1 MKPRDVP
8 EDPNDASTRQIRR
21 ESDPRPSLRL
31 VVLEG
36 PNRGATATR
45 SNETLTVGSAER
57 NALKLDDPTV
67 SRFHCELTPVSGGA
81 RLVDLRSTN
90 GTFVGAV
97 RVADAILAPG
107 TVVRVGQS
115 TFELSND
122 SPARV
127 ALYQGEALAGIVG
140 RSTAMRAIMEQLHR
154 VSASTASVL
163 VTGESGTGKEIVA
176 ESIHRLSPRSSG
188 PFVVVD
194 CAALVPTLVASE
206 LFGHEKGAFTGAD
219 RQHIGAFERARGG
232 TLFLDEIG
240 ELPSQLQPALL
251 GALERRRIRRLG
263 ARADTEVDVRVVC
276 ATNRDLRA
284 NVNDGSFRLDLYYRI
299 AVVTLALPPLRER
312 PEDVPALVEHFLRSM
327 GYTAPLS
334 ELFSP
339 EVLAQMSAHR
349 WRGNVRELRN
359 VIEAT
364 VAFGDAHRALATSE
378 PTEQSAGWT
387 APSASDPLPKYKDA
401 RASVLHRFE
410 RAYIEALIERAGGNV
425 SQAARLAGLDRGYV
439 SDLLARHQIERST

>member
-1 MKPRDVP
+1 MKPRDDSSDHS
-8 EDPNDASTRQIRR
+8 DPSTRQIRR
-21 ESDPRPSLRL
+21 ESDAHPSLRL

-36 PNRGATATR
+36 PDKGATTTA
-45 SNETLTVGSAER
+45 SDQTLTVGTAKR
-57 NALKLDDPTV
+57 NTLELKDPTV
-67 SRFHCELTPVSGGA
+67 SRFHCELTPVPGGA
-81 RLVDLRSTN
+81 RIVDLRSTN
-90 GTFVGAV
+90 GTFVGPV
-97 RVADAILAPG
+97 RVHDAIIAPG

-115 TFELSND
+115 TIELSND
-122 SPARV
+122 SPSRV
-127 ALYQGEALAGIVG
+127 SLYAGESLAGLVG
-140 RSTAMRAIMEQLHR
+140 RSTAMRAIMEQLQR

-163 VTGESGTGKEIVA
+163 VTGESGTGKELVA
-176 ESIHRLSPRSSG
+176 EALHRLSPRSAA

-240 ELPSQLQPALL
+240 ELPAQLQPALL
-251 GALERRRIRRLG
+251 GALERRRVRRLG
-263 ARADTEVDVRVVC
+263 GRADTEVDVRVVC

-284 NVNDGSFRLDLYYRI
+284 SVNDGSFRLDLYYRV

-312 PEDVPALVEHFLRSM
+312 AEDVPALVEHFLRVM

-339 EVLAQMSAHR
+339 EVLASMSAHR
-349 WRGNVRELRN
+349 WPGNVRELRN

-364 VAFGDAHRALATSE
+364 VAFGDARRALETNE
-378 PTEQSAGWT
+378 PAREEPVWSA
-387 APSASDPLPKYKDA
+387 PASDAALPKYKDA
-401 RASVLHRFE
+401 RASVLQRFE
-410 RAYIEALIERAGGNV
+410 RAYIEALIQRAGGNV

-439 SDLLARHQIERST
+439 SDLLARHQVGRGA